1 MRWRNTLKLAEGA
14 DNPSVNLVKCIS
26 SFALGGEL
34 VRFKPL
40 VEHTTHKAVLYHDN
54 MGDRLVSLNLRK
66 WWSAPVHPSG
76 FSIREQLKTL
86 YH

>member
-14 DNPSVNLVKCIS
+14 DNPPVNLVKCIS
-26 SFALGGEL
+26 SFVLRGEL

-40 VEHTTHKAVLYHDN
+40 AEHAARKAVLYHDN

-66 WWSAPVHPSG
+66 WWSEPVHPSG